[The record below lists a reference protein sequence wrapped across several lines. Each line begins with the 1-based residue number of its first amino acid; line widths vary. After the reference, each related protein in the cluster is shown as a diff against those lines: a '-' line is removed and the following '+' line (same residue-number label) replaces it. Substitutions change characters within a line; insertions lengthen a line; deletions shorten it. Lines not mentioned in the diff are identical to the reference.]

1 MQMRSLDDMTTMFD
15 LLTDLSDQQRSTIKS
30 RYRFLMSEYRRRCQL
45 YTILFY
51 LLRTTITVGS
61 LAVPGLLSLTVPP
74 ESQDMLRWL
83 TWSISLAVTTANGL
97 VTLFKV
103 DKRFFLMHSV
113 AEHLRTETWQYLSL
127 AGHYSGHKG
136 GFKPTHVNQYVFY
149 TTRLERIRMNHIED
163 EYQKQAESAQEKEA
177 DKPVSGT
184 PVIPASS
191 VPSPANTKNL
201 QTPAPRRRDS
211 ESTIGSNDEVSVSSS
226 GGSAMPAGGGA
237 RQSILPAA
245 SGVPALT
252 IVEVGAP
259 VSAGLVQPESA
270 RAGNP

>member
-1 MQMRSLDDMTTMFD
+1 MRSLDDMTAMFD
-15 LLTDLSDQQRSTIKS
+15 LLKDLSDQQRSTIKA
-30 RYRFLMSEYRRRCQL
+30 RYRFLMAEYRRRCRL

-51 LLRTTITVGS
+51 VLRTTITVGS

-74 ESQDMLRWL
+74 ESQDLLRWL

-103 DKRFFLMHSV
+103 DKRFFLVHAI
-113 AEHLRTETWQYLSL
+113 AENLRTETWQYLSL

-177 DKPVSGT
+177 DKNASGT
-184 PVIPASS
+184 PAIPASS

-201 QTPAPRRRDS
+201 QTPAPRRRES

-226 GGSAMPAGGGA
+226 SGPAVPAGGDA
-237 RQSILPAA
+237 RQSILRAA

-252 IVEVGAP
+252 VVEMGTP
-259 VSAGLVQPESA
+259 VQSGSIQQQSA
-270 RAGNP
+270 RTGLP